1 MAMKILAAIT
11 SSSARPTTSKNV
23 FGLAGLTTG
32 AAGKAAGGV
41 AGAPGFVLDRLLI
54 VLCVLCQ
61 PENSSEAVVL
71 ECRFAN
77 ASAESA
83 DADRQGGG
91 S

>member
-1 MAMKILAAIT
+1 MT

-41 AGAPGFVLDRLLI
+41 AGAPGAPGFVLDRLLI